1 MIKHTQED
9 TLSGVVS
16 SVDIATKKNLKD
28 LVKVGEGLL
37 KKPVARVNLE
47 TGIFEPS
54 NTELESNQEA
64 LKRLNNKYIYKF
76 M

>member
-1 MIKHTQED
+1 MIKHIQED

-47 TGIFEPS
+47 TGIFESS
-54 NTELESNQEA
+54 NTELEGNQEA
-64 LKRLNNKYIYKF
+64 LKRYK
-76 M
+76 